1 MIAIFSFLKSSILY
15 FLSSVLLFLFSF
27 VMFEHFY
34 MLFLPRIKEIQYVN
48 YSLNGSFINT
58 LIFSLLISLLPI
70 FLLVIWKKAPIE
82 NVKQRIK
89 SIFIFTVLILSFIVI
104 TYFLYKFYLM
114 SLVEKLDGIVNTL
127 DINSNILNKSI
138 LLAEILSSILI
149 YLIFRKR

>member
-70 FLLVIWKKAPIE
+70 FLLAIWKKAPIE
-82 NVKQRIK
+82 SVKQRLK
-89 SIFIFTVLILSFIVI
+89 SIFIFTVLILSFIVVI
-104 TYFLYKFYLM
+104 HFLYKFYLM
-114 SLVEKLDGIVNTL
+114 SLVEKLNGIATTL
-127 DINSNILNKSI
+127 DINSTIFNKV
-138 LLAEILSSILI
+138 LFLAEIFSSIII
-149 YLIFRKR
+149 YFSFKKK

>member
-58 LIFSLLISLLPI
+58 LIFSLLIGLLPI

-82 NVKQRIK
+82 SVKQRIK

-104 TYFLYKFYLM
+104 THFLYKFYLM

>member
-1 MIAIFSFLKSSILY
+1 MTAIFSFLKSSILY

-104 TYFLYKFYLM
+104 THFLYKFYLM